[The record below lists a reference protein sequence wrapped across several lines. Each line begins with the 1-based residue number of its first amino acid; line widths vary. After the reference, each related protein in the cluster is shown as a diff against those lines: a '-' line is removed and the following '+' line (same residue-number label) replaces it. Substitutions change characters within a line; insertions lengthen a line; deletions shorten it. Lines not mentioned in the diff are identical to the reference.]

1 MSAPLDPPT
10 SVAVPVVTG
19 EPTVR
24 ERIMASGLA
33 VAEVHGLTRLSMGD
47 VAKHTGVSRQTVYKY
62 FPSKEALIAAVVEHE
77 AATLIAEVVAAAQ
90 AHDDP
95 TAAMEAALVAAL
107 TGTRDHALLDRLLR
121 TEPEL
126 LLPLLTGRDS
136 AVMAQVR
143 EIAELVIGLRRPD
156 LDPASLRRIADIVA
170 RLLISF
176 AINPPAEEP
185 EVLAASVAQLLT
197 LGATDLT

>member
-1 MSAPLDPPT
+1 MALEST
-10 SVAVPVVTG
+10 SDA

-24 ERIMASGLA
+24 ERVMAAGLTT
-33 VAEVHGLTRLSMGD
+33 AEIHGLSRLSMGD
-47 VAKHTGVSRQTVYKY
+47 VAKAAGVSRQTVYRY

-77 AATLIAEVVAAAQ
+77 AATLIASVVAAAQ
-90 AHDDP
+90 DHDDP
-95 TAAMEAALVAAL
+95 TDAMEAALVAAL
-107 TGTRDHALLDRLLR
+107 RGTREHALLDRLVR

-143 EIAELVIGLRRPD
+143 DIAQMVIGLRLPD
-156 LDPASLRRIADIVA
+156 LDPAELRRFADIIA

-176 AINPPAEEP
+176 AVNPPDEEP
-185 EVLAASVAQLLT
+185 EAVAASVAAFLS
-197 LGATDLT
+197 LGATTDTP

>member
-1 MSAPLDPPT
+1 MALPPAPDP
-10 SVAVPVVTG
+10 

-24 ERIMASGLA
+24 ERVMAAGL
-33 VAEVHGLTRLSMGD
+33 VTAETHGLSRLSMGD
-47 VAKHTGVSRQTVYKY
+47 VAKQAGVSRQTVYRY

-77 AATLIAEVVAAAQ
+77 AATLIATVVAAAQ
-90 AHDDP
+90 GHDDP

-107 TGTRDHALLDRLLR
+107 RGTRDHALLDRLVR

-136 AVMAQVR
+136 VVMGQVR
-143 EIAELVIGLRRPD
+143 EIAELVIGPRVGDLDAAELRRF
-156 LDPASLRRIADIVA
+156 ADILA

-176 AINPPAEEP
+176 AVNPPAEEP
-185 EVLAASVAQLLT
+185 EALAASVARFLT
-197 LGATDLT
+197 LGAADLT